1 MSVTDWFQ
9 FLLSLLH
16 RIIPK
21 GKIIQVIMK
30 IKFDKKNN
38 LLKKTNYYFKEQAG
52 PIPLLCTPE

>member
-1 MSVTDWFQ
+1 MSVTDRFQ

-30 IKFDKKNN
+30 IKFDKK
-38 LLKKTNYYFKEQAG
+38 K
-52 PIPLLCTPE
+52 